1 MRESYISGS
10 KKNEQNEDCLFYT
23 VDEIGKIF
31 KMGKT
36 TAYRLVSSSGFPQ
49 IKLNK
54 KILIP
59 KKDLDKWVSQNLN
72 KEYSF

>member
-1 MRESYISGS
+1 MKESYILHSGEKIKS
-10 KKNEQNEDCLFYT
+10 ENGLFYT
-23 VDEIGKIF
+23 VEEIGEIF
-31 KMGKT
+31 KIGKT
-36 TAYRLVSSSGFPQ
+36 TAYRLVSSAGFPQ

-72 KEYSF
+72 KEYLF

>member
-1 MRESYISGS
+1 MRENYILPVG
-10 KKNEQNEDCLFYT
+10 ERVQNEENLFYT
-23 VDEIGKIF
+23 VGELGEIF
-31 KMGKT
+31 KIGKT
-36 TAYRLVSSSGFPQ
+36 TAYRLVSSPGFPQ

-59 KKDLDKWVSQNLN
+59 KKDLDKWISQNLN